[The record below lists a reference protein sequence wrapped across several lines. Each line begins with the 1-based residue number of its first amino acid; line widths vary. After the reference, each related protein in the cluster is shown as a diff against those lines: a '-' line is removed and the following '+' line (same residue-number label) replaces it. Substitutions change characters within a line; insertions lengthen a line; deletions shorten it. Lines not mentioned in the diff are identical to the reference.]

1 MPGLLIAYP
10 SNAADA
16 KGLLKTALRLNDPVL
31 FLEHK
36 GLPTSYATSPEPD
49 SDYLVPFGKAKIVRE
64 GNDLSIITYG
74 AMVHESN
81 FAAKNLK
88 KKVTR
93 LRLLT
98 SEQLHRLMLNR
109 FTIQ

>member
-36 GLPTSYATSPEPD
+36 GLYRQSYATSPEPD

-74 AMVHESN
+74 QWYTN
-81 FAAKNLK
+81 RILQLK
-88 KKVTR
+88 T
-93 LRLLT
+93 
-98 SEQLHRLMLNR
+98 
-109 FTIQ
+109 